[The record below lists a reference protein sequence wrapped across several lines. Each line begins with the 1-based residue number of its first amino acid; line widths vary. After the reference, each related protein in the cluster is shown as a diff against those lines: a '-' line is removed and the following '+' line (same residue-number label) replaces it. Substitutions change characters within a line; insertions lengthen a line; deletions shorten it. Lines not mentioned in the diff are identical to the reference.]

1 MMRAVDT
8 TTVTTWL
15 AEHGPGLIVGAIILF
30 ILFRL
35 AKPAIHRMV
44 VGLLRAQASSLPA
57 GTATAE
63 ELTKR
68 AATLEDLLHKL
79 VRGLFVVAIAVLI
92 LSAFDLWPLL
102 AGLGLV
108 AAALTLA
115 GQQIVLDYLMGFLI
129 LVEGQYYKGD
139 WIAVGGPPPGG
150 VEGEVEDIGLR
161 RTTIR
166 DATGT
171 VHSVSNGLIRLSSN
185 RTRIYSVAS
194 AEVTVLRPQELDHA
208 IAVATGVADDM
219 AKDPAWAPVLLD
231 DPATV
236 AVIGFSV
243 DGVTFRIAR
252 RVSPPG
258 RLKVASEL
266 RRRLAVA
273 LSEAAIE
280 TRRWDLSDTP
290 DVPPEKGRL
299 LRRR

>member
-1 MMRAVDT
+1 MDT
-8 TTVTTWL
+8 TSVTTWL
-15 AEHGPGLIVGAIILF
+15 TEHGPGLVIGAIVLF
-30 ILFRL
+30 VLFRL
-35 AKPAIHRMV
+35 ARPAIHRVV
-44 VGLLRAQASSLPA
+44 VGLLRAQTKSAPA
-57 GTATAE
+57 GSSTAE
-63 ELTKR
+63 EVAKR

-79 VRGLFVVAIAVLI
+79 VRALFVIGIAVLI

-115 GQQIVLDYLMGFLI
+115 GQDIVLDYLMGFLI

-139 WIAVGGPPPGG
+139 WIAVAGPLGA
-150 VEGEVEDIGLR
+150 VEGEVEDIGMR

-194 AEVTVLRPQELDHA
+194 AEVTVLRPQELDRA
-208 IAVATGVADDM
+208 IDVATTVATDM
-219 AKDPAWAPVLLD
+219 ANDREWAPVLLD
-231 DPATV
+231 TPV
-236 AVIGFSV
+236 QIAVIGMSV
-243 DGVTFRIAR
+243 DGVTVRVAR

-266 RRRLAVA
+266 RRRLALA

-290 DVPPEKGRL
+290 NAPVEKGRL

>member
-1 MMRAVDT
+1 MDT
-8 TTVTTWL
+8 TSVTTWL
-15 AEHGPGLIVGAIILF
+15 TEHGPGLVIGAIVLF
-30 ILFRL
+30 VLFRL
-35 AKPAIHRMV
+35 ARPAIHRVV
-44 VGLLRAQASSLPA
+44 VGLLRAQTKSAPA
-57 GTATAE
+57 GSSTAE
-63 ELTKR
+63 EVAKR

-79 VRGLFVVAIAVLI
+79 VRALFVIGIAVLI

-115 GQQIVLDYLMGFLI
+115 GQDIVLDYLMGFLI

-139 WIAVGGPPPGG
+139 WIAVAGPLGA
-150 VEGEVEDIGLR
+150 VEGEVEDIGMR

-194 AEVTVLRPQELDHA
+194 AEVTVLRPQELDRA
-208 IAVATGVADDM
+208 IDVATTVATDM
-219 AKDPAWAPVLLD
+219 ANDREWAPVLLD
-231 DPATV
+231 TPV
-236 AVIGFSV
+236 QIAVIGMSV
-243 DGVTFRIAR
+243 DGVTFRVAR

-266 RRRLAVA
+266 RRRLALA

-290 DVPPEKGRL
+290 NAPVEKGRL

>member
-1 MMRAVDT
+1 MDT
-8 TTVTTWL
+8 TSVTTWL
-15 AEHGPGLIVGAIILF
+15 TEHGPGLVIGAIVLF
-30 ILFRL
+30 VLFRL
-35 AKPAIHRMV
+35 ARPAIHRVV
-44 VGLLRAQASSLPA
+44 VGLLRAQTKSAPA
-57 GTATAE
+57 GSSTAE
-63 ELTKR
+63 EVAKR

-79 VRGLFVVAIAVLI
+79 VRALFVVGIAVLI

-115 GQQIVLDYLMGFLI
+115 GQDIVLDYLMGFLI

-139 WIAVGGPPPGG
+139 WIAVAGPLGA
-150 VEGEVEDIGLR
+150 VEGEVEDIGMR

-194 AEVTVLRPQELDHA
+194 AEVTVLRPQELDRA
-208 IAVATGVADDM
+208 IDVATTVATDM
-219 AKDPAWAPVLLD
+219 ANDREWAPVLLD
-231 DPATV
+231 TPV
-236 AVIGFSV
+236 QIAVIGMSV
-243 DGVTFRIAR
+243 DGVTFRVAR

-266 RRRLAVA
+266 RRRLALA

-290 DVPPEKGRL
+290 NAPVEKGRL